1 MGAEPADAGWFD
13 TKKAH
18 DRYLRAWS
26 RPGKFG
32 TVGCVALDHH
42 GHGCRHIHRGMTYK
56 RHGRI
61 GESPIIGAG
70 TWADDR
76 TCAISATGWGEYFI
90 RTAWPTTSTP
100 VTSRR
105 DGPSGSGGP
114 NDPRRDGRT
123 GRGWRHRGHVQPR
136 RACLFHEHARHVQGR
151 TPSWRN
157 TVSRPLRDGHR
168 PSLNPFIEGRSRR
181 CRPCPSPGPPP
192 TRHGR
197 AQCGLEHLVV
207 LNTGGGP

>member
-1 MGAEPADAGWFD
+1 MEPVNSLPAWEQSQQTLGGSTRKKPATATCGPWSATPPGRNSARSDVWRSIAMD
-13 TKKAH
+13 TWLPAH
-18 DRYLRAWS
+18 
-26 RPGKFG
+26 PQ
-32 TVGCVALDHH
+32 
-42 GHGCRHIHRGMTYK
+42 GMTYK

-61 GESPIIGAG
+61 GDSPIIGAG

-90 RTAWPTTSTP
+90 RRRGPRHP
-100 VTSRR
+100 RPYTSRR

-114 NDPRRDGRT
+114 NDPRRNGRT

-157 TVSRPLRDGHR
+157 TRQSA
-168 PSLNPFIEGRSRR
+168 SSRR
-181 CRPCPSPGPPP
+181 TPSILESLHRRTLQTVPALSVTRTTTNPTWASAMRP
-192 TRHGR
+192 
-197 AQCGLEHLVV
+197 
-207 LNTGGGP
+207 